1 MIKYQQTKI
10 YKIEPICPHDEGEV
24 YIGSTTKKLLCSRW
38 AGHVYEY
45 RKTTARVR
53 QQTTVNILFDKY
65 GLANCRIELLELY
78 PCNSKDEQNKKESE
92 YIRQMPCVN
101 RCIPD
106 RTKAEYCRIYR
117 EDPEHWKRQLE
128 LQRLRRKSKADY
140 TEDEWKDKM
149 RVQREYRSKRK
160 SQPTV

>member
-78 PCNSKDEQNKKESE
+78 PCNSKDEQNKKEGE
-92 YIRQMPCVN
+92 YIRSMRCVN
-101 RCIPD
+101 NHITG
-106 RTKAEYCRIYR
+106 RTAEEYNKEYNKRPEVITRKAE
-117 EDPEHWKRQLE
+117 W
-128 LQRLRRKSKADY
+128 QRTHPVKNNI
-140 TEDEWKDKM
+140 
-149 RVQREYRSKRK
+149 
-160 SQPTV
+160 PI

>member
-1 MIKYQQTKI
+1 MVNYQQTKI
-10 YKIEPICPHDEGEV
+10 YKIEPIVPHDEGEI
-24 YIGSTTKKLLCSRW
+24 YIGSTTKYYLSSRW
-38 AGHVYEY
+38 GNHTTDFRANKH
-45 RKTTARVR
+45 RTTAW
-53 QQTTVNILFDKY
+53 ILFEKY
-65 GLANCRIELLELY
+65 GVENCKIELLETY

-106 RTKAEYCRIYR
+106 RTKAEYCRTYR